1 MLNIAQNNLFRS
13 PTDKMDLTKF
23 DKSCPKVTDF
33 AMAMDSFKVVTGD
46 MVNVW
51 ITSNITS
58 FTSQKKMDK
67 SITVAELKSKLELIC
82 GASAGAMTVTVYDK
96 DDKKVCSLEVCVLA
110 PRVPW

>member
-1 MLNIAQNNLFRS
+1 
-13 PTDKMDLTKF
+13 MDLSKF

-33 AMAMDSFKVVTGD
+33 AMAMDSYKVVTGD

-67 SITVAELKSKLELIC
+67 QGYLFVIFLSFSGQLKIRSEQLKI
-82 GASAGAMTVTVYDK
+82 
-96 DDKKVCSLEVCVLA
+96 
-110 PRVPW
+110 RNFH